1 MGEDRGERKK
11 GGEEKWEER
20 VEGRDGRIG
29 KRKRSILVLRL
40 SLMVE
45 GGRGVK
51 LVV

>member
-1 MGEDRGERKK
+1 MGEDRRERKK

-29 KRKRSILVLRL
+29 EKRTIIVFRV